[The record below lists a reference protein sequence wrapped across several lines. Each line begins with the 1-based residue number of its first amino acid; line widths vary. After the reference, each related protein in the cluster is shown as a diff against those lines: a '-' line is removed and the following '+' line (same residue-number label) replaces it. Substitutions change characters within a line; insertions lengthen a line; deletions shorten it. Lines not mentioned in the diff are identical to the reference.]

1 MNCITS
7 FLSYLQFEKGYSDKT
22 VDAYKR
28 DLHQFASYVEQEENE
43 DFLLQVDTDDV
54 RWWIAELMKNGY
66 VSTSVNRKLSSLRAF
81 YKYLFGQG
89 LIDKDPMRKV
99 VGPKNKKTLPSFL
112 KESEM
117 EDLLDEANFNSDFEG
132 VRDRLILDMLYVTG
146 IRSSELIELDNSD
159 VDVKQHTIKVLGK
172 RNKER
177 LIPFD
182 QRLGGEIKKYT
193 EVRDKEVE
201 SKGDAFFVRKNG
213 ERLYRRLL
221 YQIVNIHLSKYSTL
235 EQKSPHVLRHTFA
248 TAMLNHGAELGA
260 VKELLGHQ
268 SVSTT
273 AIYTHTTFEELKKVY
288 KQAHPRA

>member
-28 DLHQFASYVEQEENE
+28 DLHQFSSYVEQEENKN
-43 DFLLQVDTDDV
+43 FLLEIDSDDV
-54 RWWIAELMKNGY
+54 RWWIAELMKKGY
-66 VSTSVNRKLSSLRAF
+66 ASTSVNRKLSSLRAF
-81 YKYLFGQG
+81 YKYLLGQG
-89 LIDKDPMRKV
+89 FIDKDPMRKV

-117 EDLLDEANFNSDFEG
+117 ESLLDEANFNLDFEG
-132 VRDRLILDMLYVTG
+132 VRDHLILDMLYVTG
-146 IRSSELIELDNSD
+146 IRSSELIELDDSD
-159 VDVKQHTIKVLGK
+159 VNVKQQTIKVLGK

-182 QRLGGEIKKYT
+182 RRFGDEIKKYT
-193 EVRDKEVE
+193 EIRSQEVE
-201 SKGDAFFVRKNG
+201 SESDAFFVRKNG
-213 ERLYRRLL
+213 KRLYRRLL
-221 YQIVNIHLSKYSTL
+221 YQIVNTHLSKFSTL
-235 EQKSPHVLRHTFA
+235 EQKRPHVLRHTFA

>member
-22 VDAYKR
+22 IDAYRR
-28 DLHQFASYVEQEENE
+28 DLRQFVSYVEQEENK
-43 DFLLQVDTDDV
+43 DILLQVDSDDV
-54 RWWIAELMKNGY
+54 RWWIAELMKEGY
-66 VSTSVNRKLSSLRAF
+66 ASTSVNRKLSSLRAF

-89 LIDKDPMRKV
+89 FIDKDPMRKV

-117 EDLLDEANFNSDFEG
+117 ESLLDEANFSPDFEG

-146 IRSSELIELDNSD
+146 IRSSELIELDDGD
-159 VDVKQHTIKVLGK
+159 VNVGQHTIKVLGK

-182 QRLGGEIKKYT
+182 RRLEDEIKKYI
-193 EVRDKEVE
+193 EIRNQEVE
-201 SKGDAFFVRKNG
+201 GEAGVFFVRKNG
-213 ERLYRRLL
+213 KRLYRRLL
-221 YQIVNIHLSKYSTL
+221 YQIVNTHLSRFSTL